1 MIPLCATEDPSVQ
14 RQSSLARRRVFRHAN
29 YEIRIE
35 LKFSRVQEKVC
46 TKMFVRNP
54 RALTSSNRF
63 DAVACNAN
71 YVNASFFNNLLCPP
85 CRNLIRHFH
94 FVQRCPVGNGGGKK
108 AYPRKSFAPY
118 VDRQNQAK
126 KLTLFYDLRAPFSA
140 TSHHRSL
147 SPIESEGLQ
156 HTLQNSSLP
165 MLIVK
170 IRHES

>member
-1 MIPLCATEDPSVQ
+1 MQ
-14 RQSSLARRRVFRHAN
+14 RQSSRARRHAFRLAN

-35 LKFSRVQEKVC
+35 LKISRVHKKIC
-46 TKMFVRNP
+46 TKMFVQNP

-71 YVNASFFNNLLCPP
+71 YVNASFFNGRLCPA

-94 FVQRCPVGNGGGKK
+94 FVQRCPVGNGGGRK
-108 AYPRKSFAPY
+108 AYPRKSFLPY

-126 KLTLFYDLRAPFSA
+126 KLTLLYDLRAPFSA

-156 HTLQNSSLP
+156 HTLENSSLP
-165 MLIVK
+165 VLIGK